1 MSSFPKIDSP
11 CPLRWKS
18 APEAGRDFCTQCRR
32 RVHNLDALDDAQRR
46 ALLAGCE
53 TDICVS
59 YSVPRRRFA
68 PAAAGLGLAAALS
81 FGAAAAEI
89 PADRSPVAAQALIPS
104 EPRADC
110 ATEAEEQTELVEVM
124 VGGISSAREAEW
136 DEASNLPDL
145 PLAGPGAFENDAE
158 FVAPPSAQPD

>member
-18 APEAGRDFCTQCRR
+18 APSAGRDFCTQCHR
-32 RVHNLDALDDAQRR
+32 RVHNLDAMSEAERH

-59 YSVPRRRFA
+59 YSVPRRRL
-68 PAAAGLGLAAALS
+68 AAAGIGLAAALS
-81 FGAAAAEI
+81 FGAAAADM
-89 PADRSPVAAQALIPS
+89 PADRSPVATQTVIPS
-104 EPRADC
+104 EPKADC
-110 ATEAEEQTELVEVM
+110 ATEDEMPEIEIFL
-124 VGGISSAREAEW
+124 GGITSAREAEW

-145 PLAGPGAFENDAE
+145 PLAGPDAFDGEAE
-158 FVAPPSAQPD
+158 FVAPPTIQPD